1 MNRRTLI
8 LRTTFALAVLCLL
21 AVCRTAV
28 AADDV
33 EIVRDIVYG
42 HKDGMA
48 LTMDL
53 LRPAEPN
60 GAVVMFLQ
68 SGGWYSVY
76 RDPAALVPASTPL
89 LNKGITVL
97 IVYHGS
103 APRFQ
108 VPDAVAD
115 VRRAVRYVHWKADEL
130 RVDPNRIGTLGGSA
144 GGHLSLMLA
153 ATGDDGDAAA
163 KEEILKHPSRISPR
177 RWPSI
182 RRPTSAI
189 GRPIRRA
196 AIAAVPALKPP
207 LEFPA
212 AKEAEVSPILFA
224 GEKTAPA
231 LMIHGDKDPL
241 VPIEHSRKMQA
252 ALAEMNATSEL
263 LTIEGA
269 GHAFTPQQNDQRVLT
284 GDGRLV
290 REAPG
295 EIANP
300 PRHHRERRPGR

>member
-1 MNRRTLI
+1 MNRRTAI
-8 LRTTFALAVLCLL
+8 LRTTFTLAALWLL
-21 AVCRTAV
+21 AVCRTAI

-60 GAVVMFLQ
+60 GAVVLFLQ

-89 LNKGITVL
+89 LSKGITVL

-130 RVDPNRIGTLGGSA
+130 KVDPKRIGTLGGSA

-153 ATGDDGDAAA
+153 ATGDDGDPAA
-163 KEEILKHPSRISPR
+163 KEEILKHPSKIAAAVALYP
-177 RWPSI
+177 
-182 RRPTSAI
+182 PTDLR
-189 GRPIRRA
+189 GWTTDPPA

-224 GEKTAPA
+224 SDKTAPA

-241 VPIEHSRKMQA
+241 VPIEHSQKMQA
-252 ALAEMNATSEL
+252 ALAEKKATSEL

-269 GHAFTPQQNDQRVLT
+269 GHSFTPQQNDRRVLPAMV
-284 GDGRLV
+284 GWFEKHL
-290 REAPG
+290 AK
-295 EIANP
+295 
-300 PRHHRERRPGR
+300 